1 MSLIREHKF
10 IAVCVLAA
18 VITVAG
24 VILMLGKETSAD
36 TQEQADSIRQAIYD
50 RALQC
55 YVIEG
60 AYPESLSYL
69 EDNYGLTVNHKD
81 YVISYSAY
89 AENQPPE
96 IRVMVRKK
104 NKDKD

>member
-1 MSLIREHKF
+1 MKTIREHKF
-10 IAVCVLAA
+10 IAVLILAA
-18 VITVAG
+18 VIAAACVFGVFMTSSAG
-24 VILMLGKETSAD
+24 DKAKD
-36 TQEQADSIRQAIYD
+36 TDQIAQAIYD

-69 EDNYGLTVNHKD
+69 EKNYGLAVNRRD
-81 YVISYSAY
+81 YTIVYTPY

-96 IRVMVRKK
+96 IRVIYKK
-104 NKDKD
+104 ERS

>member
-1 MSLIREHKF
+1 MKLIREHKF
-10 IAVCVLAA
+10 IAACVLAA
-18 VITVAG
+18 FIITAAV
-24 VILMLGKETSAD
+24 VLMLWKETSAD
-36 TQEQADSIRQAIYD
+36 TEEQAEAIRQAIYD

-69 EDNYGLTVNHKD
+69 EENYGLTVNHKD
-81 YVISYSAY
+81 YVVAYSAF

-96 IRVMVRKK
+96 IRVRVRKK
-104 NKDKD
+104 